1 MSPFN
6 WKGEWIADESPFDKA
21 GEYTLKQ
28 ELIKELLEVTK
39 KYQGRIKDKMIAD
52 AAIEVSK
59 KYKTLK

>member
-1 MSPFN
+1 MGPLN
-6 WKGEWIADESPFDKA
+6 WKGEWIQEESPFDKA

-28 ELIKELLEVTK
+28 ELVKELLEVTK

>member
-6 WKGEWIADESPFDKA
+6 WKGEWITDESPFDKA

-39 KYQGRIKDKMIAD
+39 KYQGRINDKMISD
-52 AAIEVSK
+52 AVIEVSK
-59 KYKTLK
+59 KYKSLK

>member
-52 AAIEVSK
+52 AVIEVSK

>member
-28 ELIKELLEVTK
+28 DLIKELLEVTK
-39 KYQGRIKDKMIAD
+39 KYQGKINDKMIAD
-52 AAIEVSK
+52 AVIEVSK
-59 KYKTLK
+59 KYKSLK

>member
-39 KYQGRIKDKMIAD
+39 KYQGRINDKMISD
-52 AAIEVSK
+52 AVIEVSK
-59 KYKTLK
+59 KYKSLK

>member
-39 KYQGRIKDKMIAD
+39 KYQGRINDKMISHAV
-52 AAIEVSK
+52 IEVSK
-59 KYKTLK
+59 KNKSLK

>member
-39 KYQGRIKDKMIAD
+39 KYQSRIKDKMIAD
-52 AAIEVSK
+52 AALEVSK